1 MRIYFRPNQYKTA
14 TIAIIS
20 FLAVYLAS
28 CTATEKAASKTNNDE
43 QIYLRQIRNDFVQHK
58 EDVTAIYNI
67 NSGIVRRLDSLF
79 NGQRKDTANPN
90 LLSGIMNTRAFNLA
104 ITAYRGILNASY
116 IKDAQ
121 LKLKIATHVAWFEG
135 VAQSKRHWDEQWDN
149 IARPYIYNN
158 GLFKSTDKKTNLI
171 ADPVFRTVLWDRRMF
186 AHDTEIYAPRLIS
199 SADSVIT
206 LIDALLKK

>member
-1 MRIYFRPNQYKTA
+1 MNLSINPNQYKTGMI
-14 TIAIIS
+14 TIIS
-20 FLAVYLAS
+20 ILAIYLAS
-28 CTATEKAASKTNNDE
+28 CTATEKASSRAKNDE
-43 QIYLRQIRNDFVQHK
+43 QVYMQQIRNDFIQHK
-58 EDVTAIYNI
+58 EDITAIYNI

-79 NGQRKDTANPN
+79 NGLRKDTANSN
-90 LLSGIMNTRAFNLA
+90 LINGIMNTRAFNLSIA
-104 ITAYRGILNASY
+104 AYRGILNADY

-149 IARPYIYNN
+149 TARPYIYNN
-158 GLFKSTDKKTNLI
+158 GLFKSADKKTNLI